1 MSIDLLKFLRLNVH
15 LNVDILGMHPKP
27 IDFHD
32 SFIKHIIYFFII
44 FPHCLQR
51 IDLKLGHLT
60 LWLVLMRT
68 LGSLLIVVFASE
80 ALKNDTT
87 VGG

>member
-1 MSIDLLKFLRLNVH
+1 MRINLLKFLRLNVH
-15 LNVDILGMHPKP
+15 LNINILCMHPKP
-27 IDFHD
+27 IDFLD
-32 SFIKHIIYFFII
+32 SFIKHIINFFII
-44 FPHCLQR
+44 FPHLLKR
-51 IDLKLGHLT
+51 LDLKIGHFS

-80 ALKNDTT
+80 ALKKDAS